1 MEIAHPHI
9 QQGPFLVFLFG
20 NIAGEPGH
28 SGVSQDDVEKA
39 AVVGYIKNRGVG
51 GDILLAQDDHIG
63 AADPNENPKGPLDNG
78 QGTFVFQGRIEF
90 ADDPF
95 SDHEWYGQ
103 H

>member
-9 QQGPFLVFLFG
+9 QQWPFLVFFFG
-20 NIAGEPGH
+20 DIAGEAGH
-28 SGVSQDDVEKA
+28 SRVSQDDVEKA
-39 AVVGYIKNRGVG
+39 AVVGHIKNRGVG
-51 GDILLAQDDHIG
+51 GKIILAQDDHLG
-63 AADPNENPKGPLDNG
+63 AADPNENPKGPLDDG

-95 SDHEWYGQ
+95 SDHERYGQ